1 MFLLTNW
8 TDTLICQTVIREK
21 KIEGSQCSHWLQ
33 NYLLSCR
40 KNSLH
45 SSVWSVAANGKLRCK
60 QNFPWQLST
69 YETSNSGKDWKPR
82 RSQQF
87 LTYEGSQSRVLPFP
101 FSGNR
106 SLKLC
111 WDLVVTNWL
120 PSYPKSYTQSSM
132 LFSTPFANPFLLLLS
147 SWWVWLYCHFDYRLL
162 HPKVPDGL
170 SCTHAG
176 LLPRSNL
183 QRPKDQLFAN
193 VCTRDTLWNPPP
205 HSSTKPP
212 APQGLAAS
220 DRLKNSCLYS
230 PEVHSC
236 QAAACSS
243 VISGPTYWKPV
254 ILYIYIYIG
263 QSYSGSIRAQRWH
276 GWSSPI
282 PADAGF
288 QQCGQLAR
296 GELGPL
302 PAPRTKSAQT
312 RERQG
317 ADAQLPEGFAID
329 ISTLCAK
336 V

>member
-132 LFSTPFANPFLLLLS
+132 LFSTAFANPFLLLLS

-254 ILYIYIYIG
+254 ILYIYIYVRATVAPYG
-263 QSYSGSIRAQRWH
+263 PRDDMGEAHPSLQMLVSSSVDNWHGASWVLFQHRAQRVRRH
-276 GWSSPI
+276 VSV
-282 PADAGF
+282 
-288 QQCGQLAR
+288 R
-296 GELGPL
+296 GLML
-302 PAPRTKSAQT
+302 SCQKASR
-312 RERQG
+312 
-317 ADAQLPEGFAID
+317 
-329 ISTLCAK
+329 
-336 V
+336 